1 MGNKNNIKN
10 MESENTQKT
19 VNFIFE
25 LGQLKRQIRKVFS
38 LAGVKNPDSGA
49 EYSFRA
55 MQIGFILAEME
66 NERAGKE
73 VVSAEKVALM
83 LMIHDN
89 GEARVGDQDKVAARY
104 FSIKE
109 AEQKA
114 FGEQVEGLSERI
126 ASKWKAYF
134 EEYENRSTKE
144 GVIAKDA
151 DWLEAAFQAKEYL
164 DLGYESAQDWISNVE
179 KAVKT
184 ESAKEIMAVMKETRF
199 TDWWKDLKKMTYK
212 KLK

>member
-1 MGNKNNIKN
+1 MSKEQVQKN
-10 MESENTQKT
+10 
-19 VNFIFE
+19 VNFFFE
-25 LGQLKRQIRKVFS
+25 LSQLKRQIRKGFS
-38 LAGVKNPDSGA
+38 LAGVQKPDSVA
-49 EYSFRA
+49 EHSFRA

-66 NERAGKE
+66 NERAGEE
-73 VVSAEKVALM
+73 VVSAERVVLM

-114 FGEQVEGLSERI
+114 FEEQVEGLSERT

-144 GVIAKDA
+144 GVVAKDA
-151 DWLEAAFQAKEYL
+151 DRLEAAFQAKEYL

-179 KAVKT
+179 KAVET
-184 ESAKEIMAVMKETRF
+184 QSAKETIVVMKETKF
-199 TDWWKDLKKMTYK
+199 TDWWKDLKKMTCE